1 MKQYKVAVILSSKI
15 FGGHEFQSI
24 ELFKEVCKYFDA
36 TLFVNHS
43 LDVSLFKD
51 KHLHYVKPELPL
63 FKSGKFFCQFYYSVK
78 YGKRIRELFNEYTHI
93 IVCAGTVEAGIS
105 LGYILR
111 KKEPFLYVP
120 MYIDRIILWGRI
132 GCLYNLLT
140 GIFVYPYKKI
150 ITINRIQGKLFSKYK
165 PIVVVLN
172 RLFEEHGLTCTTN
185 SIKRRLYFVGR
196 IETVKGLHALIN
208 WLDTP
213 QNPFQHFV
221 IVGDGS
227 EKKALEKYASQLK
240 YLQVTFKG
248 WLSYSDQEKEFS
260 SSDIYITN
268 SSFEGEPLAIR
279 EANRRGSVV
288 IAKDIVGHKGCT
300 HRKNRFR
307 NKQELLHCLSLANAN
322 KLKVFE
328 NQSIQEIDVLR
339 EKAVRQLFL

>member
-24 ELFKEVCKYFDA
+24 ELFKEICKYFDA

-63 FKSGKFFCQFYYSVK
+63 FKSGNFLSQFYYSVK
-78 YGKRIRELFNEYTHI
+78 YGKKIRELFNGYTHI

-111 KKEPFLYVP
+111 NKVSFLYVP
-120 MYIDRIILWGRI
+120 TYIDRIILWGRI

-165 PIVVVLN
+165 PIVVVPN
-172 RLFEEHGLTCTTN
+172 RIFDEQELIQIESPTN
-185 SIKRRLYFVGR
+185 RRLYFVGR
-196 IETVKGLHALIN
+196 IEAIKGLYTLIN
-208 WLDTP
+208 WLDTS
-213 QNPFQHFV
+213 QNPFQEFV
-221 IVGDGS
+221 IVGNGS
-227 EKKALEKYASQLK
+227 EKPFLEKHVTQLK
-240 YLQVTFKG
+240 YLRVTFKG
-248 WLSYSDQEKEFS
+248 WLSYSEQEKEFS
-260 SSDIYITN
+260 SRDIYITN
-268 SSFEGEPLAIR
+268 SLFEGEPLAIR